1 VANAENAILLDPAS
15 DLLRK
20 WRSLMLARTI
30 RSVCI
35 VAIASLLVGATV
47 LAGDPWNTGDLWHT
61 GNPWNAPT
69 ASPTPETIY
78 EPSSS
83 VSAVPSVAAV
93 PSVDA
98 VPTVSFGA
106 VPTPIAVPASATTPV
121 APITTN
127 GIGLRGDPSAGAHI
141 VSMKCAGCHGQDGSG
156 KGIQLEDLNLKQPPI
171 PWTDSAAMSA
181 LTDQQI
187 AAKIAKSD
195 LQQNPDAVMPS
206 FGDQLSAPQ
215 IDDVVAYIRTLAK

>member
-1 VANAENAILLDPAS
+1 
-15 DLLRK
+15 
-20 WRSLMLARTI
+20 MLARTI

-47 LAGDPWNTGDLWHT
+47 LAGDPWNTGDPWHA

-98 VPTVSFGA
+98 VPTVSFGV
-106 VPTPIAVPASATTPV
+106 VPTPMPAPASVTTPV
-121 APITTN
+121 PPITTN
-127 GIGLRGDPSAGAHI
+127 GIGLRGNSSAGAHI
-141 VSMKCAGCHGQDGSG
+141 VMMKCAGCHGQDGSG
-156 KGIQLEDLNLKQPPI
+156 KGIQLEELNVKQPPI
-171 PWTDSAAMSA
+171 PWNDATAMSA
-181 LTDQQI
+181 LSDQEI
-187 AAKIAKSD
+187 AAKISSSD
-195 LQQNPDAVMPS
+195 RQQNPDGVMPS
-206 FGDQLSAPQ
+206 FGDQLSAQQ
-215 IDDVVAYIRTLAK
+215 IDDVVAYIRMLGK

>member
-1 VANAENAILLDPAS
+1 
-15 DLLRK
+15 
-20 WRSLMLARTI
+20 MLPRTI
-30 RSVCI
+30 RSLCI

-69 ASPTPETIY
+69 ASPTPETLY
-78 EPSSS
+78 EPANS

-93 PSVDA
+93 PSVGS
-98 VPTVSFGA
+98 VPTVSYGA
-106 VPTPIAVPASATTPV
+106 VPTPIAVPAPRTTPI

-127 GIGLRGDPSAGAHI
+127 GIGLRGNPSAGAHI
-141 VSMKCAGCHGQDGSG
+141 VMMKCAGCHGQDGSG

-181 LTDQQI
+181 LSDQEI
-187 AAKIAKSD
+187 AAKIAQTD
-195 LQQNPDAVMPS
+195 RRQNPDAVMPS
-206 FGDQLSAPQ
+206 FGDQLSAAQ
-215 IDDVVAYIRTLAK
+215 IDDVVAYIRILAK